1 MKKLFL
7 LPLIALFAFA
17 FSENKTLEKKERKYA
32 ANSLK
37 QTSKD
42 LMKAVKGLSDAQLKF
57 KASADKWS
65 VEDCMKHLAMAE
77 MGLKQMIDANLKQ
90 PANPEK
96 RSEIK
101 ITDEGLVTM
110 IKDRS
115 NKVKTNE
122 AMQPENTP
130 FKSMDEAITSFKDN
144 REKLID
150 YVKNT
155 QDDLRSHVI
164 DFPIGKMD
172 AYQMV
177 LLISVH
183 TNRHMQQM
191 QEVMAD
197 PNFPKQ

>member
-17 FSENKTLEKKERKYA
+17 FSENKALEKKERKYA

-57 KASADKWS
+57 KTSSDKWS

-77 MGLKQMIDANLKQ
+77 MGLRQMIDANLKQ

-101 ITDEGLVTM
+101 ITDDGLVTM
-110 IKDRS
+110 IKDRT
-115 NKVKTNE
+115 NKIKTNE
-122 AMQPENTP
+122 ALQPENTP

-177 LLISVH
+177 LLISAH